1 MYKWISGEDWQ
12 TMKKHNASDNDQPC
26 SYLIDQ
32 VVVRNNYSSIIK
44 EPLPSPKV
52 SSPSV
57 KKSAKFTKLYIP
69 RTIKNIYSG
78 S

>member
-12 TMKKHNASDNDQPC
+12 TMKKHNASDNNQPC

-32 VVVRNNYSSIIK
+32 VVVRKNYSSVIK
-44 EPLPSPKV
+44 EPLPITKV
-52 SSPSV
+52 SQSSV

-69 RTIKNIYSG
+69 STIKSIYSG

>member
-1 MYKWISGEDWQ
+1 
-12 TMKKHNASDNDQPC
+12 MKNHNASDNNQPC

-32 VVVRNNYSSIIK
+32 VVVRKNYSSIIK

-57 KKSAKFTKLYIP
+57 KKSAKFTKLYIAS
-69 RTIKNIYSG
+69 TIKIICILGDSG
-78 S
+78 FF